1 LKDKSFFSYL
11 ITDPKYYS
19 NNKEK
24 FEQKLRIILSSKKID
39 IICFRDKD
47 SSNFKEL
54 AKVFVLVCKEFNIKN
69 ILINSDY
76 NLAKN
81 LNATGVHLN
90 SKQFD
95 KIQDAKNLNLDI
107 IISCH
112 NEEEII
118 KAQKQNIKTIT
129 YSPIFNT
136 PNKGKEKGIN
146 KLKKIIRTYQN
157 LNIIALGGIIKGEQ
171 LKQIQETKAYGFAS
185 IRYFI

>member
-1 LKDKSFFSYL
+1 MQNKSFLSYL

-19 NNKEK
+19 NDKEK
-24 FEQKLRIILSSKKID
+24 LEQKLRAVLSLKKID
-39 IICFRDKD
+39 IICFRDKNSD
-47 SSNFKEL
+47 NFEEL

-76 NLAKN
+76 NLAKE
-81 LNATGVHLN
+81 LNVTGVHLT

-95 KIQDAKNLNLDI
+95 KVQEAKDLDLDI

-136 PNKGKEKGIN
+136 PNKGKEKGIT
-146 KLKKIIRTYQN
+146 KLEEIIKTYKN
-157 LNIIALGGIIKGEQ
+157 LNIIALGGIIKEEQ
-171 LKQIQETKAYGFAS
+171 IKQIQETKAYGFAS